1 MAFLSVPSNLLV
13 LSAIVSFAVLVFH
26 RRAGAILAI
35 LSLAAFAI
43 STLSP
48 LGNML
53 LTPLEQRFTEGVYP
67 ANIQGIIVLGGSY
80 DTVSHGYMSTIVLQ
94 EDTEPLAVMVDL
106 AHRYPTTKIIFSGGT
121 APDVRG
127 PSEADIVK
135 DYFVSFG
142 IAPNRILTESQSQTT
157 EENARFTARLLR
169 PTPSSHWL
177 LVTSAYQMPR
187 AMGAFRKAGFDVTAF
202 PVGFRT
208 HGWGDMWKPEAIAE
222 DNLRRVDIALH
233 EWIGLIDYK
242 LKGYSDQ
249 WFAAP
254 TDSGQE
260 APVVVT
266 RAPS

>member
-1 MAFLSVPSNLLV
+1 MLSAVVSLILLV
-13 LSAIVSFAVLVFH
+13 FL
-26 RRAGAILAI
+26 RRVGAILAV
-35 LSLAAFAI
+35 LSLAAFVI

-142 IAPNRILTESQSQTT
+142 IAPNRILTESQS
-157 EENARFTARLLR
+157 
-169 PTPSSHWL
+169 
-177 LVTSAYQMPR
+177 
-187 AMGAFRKAGFDVTAF
+187 
-202 PVGFRT
+202 
-208 HGWGDMWKPEAIAE
+208 
-222 DNLRRVDIALH
+222 
-233 EWIGLIDYK
+233 
-242 LKGYSDQ
+242 
-249 WFAAP
+249 
-254 TDSGQE
+254 
-260 APVVVT
+260 
-266 RAPS
+266 